1 MNNTKENT
9 TAIDIFTVI
18 ATLLVIGLPVYGYFK
33 LKPDRI
39 FNLEK
44 TLEEVDNSTEN
55 DEPIDEKPP
64 VVDDE
69 EEEEAIKPLEITGY
83 TEELVEID
91 GQWAYI
97 LAPEPLDPNS
107 PPRLVIY
114 NHGSTTSVEE
124 NLDEDFKADLLQY
137 GDALTPDNYIFA
149 VSNAHGVNWGSID
162 SINDNYKMYQYIQ
175 ENYGIQEKIYMIG
188 FSMGGLPTMN
198 FATQYPELVEKI
210 ALLAPTTR
218 SSEWDQDRVN
228 KIKDIDIKIWHGTAD
243 VNVGYV
249 YTQNFVN
256 KLKSL
261 GKEVDFVTLEGKT
274 HWDLDTEL
282 IAEIVQFFN
291 QSQTS
296 SE

>member
-69 EEEEAIKPLEITGY
+69 EEEQIIQPLEITGY

-256 KLKSL
+256 KLESL

-282 IAEIVQFFN
+282 ISEIVKFFN

>member
-1 MNNTKENT
+1 MNNTRENT

-39 FNLEK
+39 FNLDQ
-44 TLEEVDNSTEN
+44 TSEEVETPTEDDTPIV
-55 DEPIDEKPP
+55 DEI
-64 VVDDE
+64 DE
-69 EEEEAIKPLEITGY
+69 EEEEQEVIEPLEITGY

-97 LAPEPLDPNS
+97 LAPEPLDQNFLPK
-107 PPRLVIY
+107 LVIY
-114 NHGSTTSVEE
+114 NHGSITFVEE
-124 NLDEDFKADLLQY
+124 NLDEEFKANLLQY
-137 GDALTPDNYIFA
+137 GEALTPDNYIFA

-175 ENYGIQEKIYMIG
+175 ENYGIQEDIYMIG

-218 SSEWDQDRVN
+218 SSEWDQERVD
-228 KIKDIDIKIWHGTAD
+228 KIEDIDIKIWHGTSD

-249 YTQNFVN
+249 FTESFVN
-256 KLKSL
+256 KLESF

-282 IAEIVQFFN
+282 ISEIVKFFN
-291 QSQTS
+291 QEQTS